1 MHYISKLYCN
11 CRKHKSIITNS
22 NAVNDASKFMKL
34 EKTLDTTN
42 RYFGTYTFF
51 INDALPNIADIAS
64 VVAPEKKLNT
74 TCPLKI

>member
-1 MHYISKLYCN
+1 
-11 CRKHKSIITNS
+11 
-22 NAVNDASKFMKL
+22 MKL